1 MLSRRSYA
9 EAPVSPLHL
18 FDRQPDSA
26 YQQEVAGSPSKWHQV
41 CTLLALS

>member
-18 FDRQPDSA
+18 FDRQQDFASA
-26 YQQEVAGSPSKWHQV
+26 GGRGSPSKRHHV
-41 CTLLALS
+41 RMLLALS